1 MRSTLNYHRKRAGV
15 NRQRSIIQGN
25 TSQLS
30 ALFYIRNAN
39 TVLRKDLTDIL
50 EALKELEN
58 LNKQAKVILNLYCS
72 TEVDRQCEDTLARIS
87 HNLAYV
93 EEQIFY
99 IKENIVEKNRLNSY
113 IFWQQNQ
120 YFIEKITID
129 YKHIETLGFQ
139 ILPKEEKLYWRIN
152 ICDIQNEFFT
162 LIIALINI
170 CMGELKYIE
179 EQTPARISNTTAN
192 IMHNIPVNYTL
203 EQAKKYEK
211 EYLKALLIYKTE
223 FNKKRNLW
231 DRLLDILAGGTHQ
244 SPKEHVMLDRW
255 INGNDER

>member
-1 MRSTLNYHRKRAGV
+1 M
-15 NRQRSIIQGN
+15 IQNN
-25 TSQLS
+25 TSQFA

-39 TVLRKDLTDIL
+39 TTLRKDLTDIL
-50 EALKELEN
+50 GALKELEN
-58 LNKQAKVILNLYCS
+58 LNKQAKDILSLHSS
-72 TEVDRQCEDTLARIS
+72 TEVNQQCENTLSIIGN
-87 HNLAYV
+87 NLAYV

-120 YFIEKITID
+120 YYIEKITID

-139 ILPKEEKLYWRIN
+139 ILPKEGKLYWRIN

-162 LIIALINI
+162 LIIALINV

-179 EQTPARISNTTAN
+179 AQTPARISNITSN
-192 IMHNIPVNYTL
+192 IMHNIPGNYTFQ
-203 EQAKKYEK
+203 QAKKYEK
-211 EYLKALLIYKTE
+211 EYLKALVIYKTE

-231 DRLLDILAGGTHQ
+231 DRLLDILAGGAHQ
-244 SPKEHVMLDRW
+244 SPREHVMLDRW

>member
-1 MRSTLNYHRKRAGV
+1 MRSTLNHHRKRAGV
-15 NRQRSIIQGN
+15 NQQKRSVIQDN
-25 TSQLS
+25 TSQFA

-39 TVLRKDLTDIL
+39 TILRKDLTDIL
-50 EALKELEN
+50 GALKELEN
-58 LNKQAKVILNLYCS
+58 LNKQAKDILSLHCS
-72 TEVDRQCEDTLARIS
+72 TEVNQQCENTLSIIGN
-87 HNLAYV
+87 NLAYV

-120 YFIEKITID
+120 YYIEKITID

-162 LIIALINI
+162 LIIALINV

-179 EQTPARISNTTAN
+179 AQMPARISNTTSN
-192 IMHNIPVNYTL
+192 IMHNIPGNYTL
-203 EQAKKYEK
+203 QQAKKYEK
-211 EYLKALLIYKTE
+211 EYLKALVIYKTE

-231 DRLLDILAGGTHQ
+231 DRLLDILAGGHI
-244 SPKEHVMLDRW
+244 SHLENMLC
-255 INGNDER
+255 